1 MDEIIRLQK
10 YLSLLRTT
18 ANWSVQE
25 FADMLG
31 VTRQTINNLEKK
43 DPIKMSKVQYLAI
56 RSLFTHEIENGNEVL
71 GKLLYCLVD
80 HPERITENDRAF
92 IANQAKILSSAAK
105 GGSTKEDIDESW
117 AQIFGMIGG
126 IVGAAIMPFAIE
138 AGIEWLDVIMN
149 KSKK

>member
-1 MDEIIRLQK
+1 MDMTLTTMKINKNIQYDKIQLDIFNVKIFDINGKMYYIFIEVKYMDEIIRLQK

-56 RSLFTHEIENGNEVL
+56 RSLFTHEIENGNNKWL
-71 GKLLYCLVD
+71 
-80 HPERITENDRAF
+80 
-92 IANQAKILSSAAK
+92 KIR
-105 GGSTKEDIDESW
+105 T
-117 AQIFGMIGG
+117 
-126 IVGAAIMPFAIE
+126 
-138 AGIEWLDVIMN
+138 
-149 KSKK
+149 